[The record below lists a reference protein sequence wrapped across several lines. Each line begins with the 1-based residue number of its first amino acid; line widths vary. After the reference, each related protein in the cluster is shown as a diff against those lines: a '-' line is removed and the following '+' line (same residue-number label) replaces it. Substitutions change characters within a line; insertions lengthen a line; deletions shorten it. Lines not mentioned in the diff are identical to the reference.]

1 MVGYFIFQTKNCLS
15 MIEMTSRQFEIIESA
30 GKILT
35 HSGLSGLTTKKLANE
50 MGFSEAALYRH
61 FKGKE
66 DILVAMLSY
75 LAQDMET
82 RFRAIDSQ
90 LSGVALLRAIFDTQL
105 DFFKAHPHFVVV
117 VFADSLMEE
126 SDRINQHIHK
136 IMQVK
141 RKHLLPSI
149 IQAQETG
156 FCTTVID
163 AEEIVHIIMGSF
175 RLRMYK
181 WRLSNFQ
188 GDLRK
193 IGNQQIETLLQ
204 ILKTA

>member
-1 MVGYFIFQTKNCLS
+1 
-15 MIEMTSRQFEIIESA
+15 MIDMTSRQFEIIESA

-35 HSGLSGLTTKKLANE
+35 HAGLSGLTTKKLANE

-66 DILVAMLSY
+66 DILVAMLSF

-90 LSGVALLRAIFDTQL
+90 LTGVARLRAIFDTQL
-105 DFFKAHPHFVVV
+105 DFFKAHPHFVIV

-136 IMQVK
+136 IMQIK
-141 RKHLLPSI
+141 RKHLLPAI
-149 IQAQETG
+149 LQAQEKG
-156 FCTTVID
+156 DFTTAIE
-163 AEEIVHIIMGSF
+163 AEEIAHIIMGSF

-181 WRLSNFQ
+181 WRISNFK
-188 GDLRK
+188 GDLHQ
-193 IGNQQIETLLQ
+193 IGNQQIENL
-204 ILKTA
+204 IKIIKTA

>member
-1 MVGYFIFQTKNCLS
+1 
-15 MIEMTSRQFEIIESA
+15 MIEMTSRQYEIIESA

-66 DILVAMLSY
+66 DILVAMLSF
-75 LAQDMET
+75 LAQNMET
-82 RFRAIDSQ
+82 RFREINSEFK
-90 LSGVALLRAIFDTQL
+90 GVERLRAIFDTQL
-105 DFFKAHPHFVVV
+105 VFFKAHPHFTVV

-136 IMQVK
+136 IMQIK
-141 RKHLLPSI
+141 RKHLLPTI
-149 IQAQETG
+149 LQAQETG
-156 FCTTVID
+156 VFTTAIE
-163 AEEIVHIIMGSF
+163 AEEIAHIIMGSF

-181 WRLSNFQ
+181 WRISNFE
-188 GDLRK
+188 GDLHL
-193 IGNQQIETLLQ
+193 IGNQQIENLIK
-204 ILKTA
+204 ILKNA